1 MKGYGNMGDI
11 NERLLDAW
19 LSLSTSINNE
29 RLVSDMTYNESLI
42 CNLLYRN
49 QINHP
54 EKDLTATDL
63 CNKTKMLK
71 SQMNRTLNSL
81 EEKKIVVR
89 ERSKIDKRKVFIKF
103 NMEQAN
109 AYKNQHLKILKLVD
123 TVIEKFGKEK
133 AVEIVNIF
141 NEISE
146 IAEEVM

>member
-1 MKGYGNMGDI
+1 MGDI

-54 EKDLTATDL
+54 EKNLTATDL

-81 EEKKIVVR
+81 EEKKIVIR

-103 NMEQAN
+103 DMAQAN

-123 TVIEKFGKEK
+123 AVIEKFGKEK
-133 AVEIVNIF
+133 AVEIVNLF
-141 NEISE
+141 NKISE

>member
-1 MKGYGNMGDI
+1 MKGHGNMGAI
-11 NERLLDAW
+11 NEKLLDAW
-19 LSLSTSINNE
+19 LNLSTSINNE

-49 QINHP
+49 QINYP
-54 EKDLTATDL
+54 EKNLTATDL

-103 NMEQAN
+103 NMGQAN